1 MIIHKEKIKMKI
13 KKTKNDFID
22 SMLRDNYIFRNFLS
36 GFCES
41 YLFGSGFGE
50 FYDNYISPKI
60 PEDIKELMNWLAS
73 YSHERV
79 RRKPK
84 YIEPS
89 VIKELFNNLFNILT
103 EDLHNAYYE
112 KSSLDR
118 SDISRR
124 IVDTDKTIYES
135 LYHIVNHINIYY
147 PGYIVN
153 NFDKDLFLRDYSDHY
168 DGLKRLKYQREEKYI
183 ETICGYNRINRF
195 TGEDDLELLYGAID
209 EVGKINKDFPL
220 SVSVESD
227 EDVDVD
233 RVLENPTPQ
242 RIITAGDATLYKDSE
257 IRCWYQGYGYDRKK
271 DADNRLDYDLIL
283 VKYREYFLDGRN
295 NLSDELYYW
304 IENKVIPSLYTKNI
318 SIKDLYEA
326 YKFVY
331 RTKKESIPLLEG
343 PGSGLLDTG
352 ENILNLYYENIDEMM
367 DLVFG
372 KNTTLMG
379 TPTGIIKT
387 LISSRDQKE

>member
-1 MIIHKEKIKMKI
+1 MIL
-13 KKTKNDFID
+13 NDLID
-22 SMLRDNYIFRNFLS
+22 LDSYYIFGNFLS
-36 GFCES
+36 D
-41 YLFGSGFGE
+41 FGE
-50 FYDNYISPKI
+50 FFNNYISPKI
-60 PEDIKELMNWLAS
+60 PEDIRELMNRLAS
-73 YSHERV
+73 YNYEKV

-84 YIEPS
+84 YIEPG

-103 EDLHNAYYE
+103 EDLHKVYYE
-112 KSSLDR
+112 KSSLNR
-118 SDISRR
+118 SAFSRK
-124 IVDTDKTIYES
+124 IVELDKTLYES

-168 DGLKRLKYQREEKYI
+168 GGLKKLKYQREEKYI

-195 TGEDDLELLYGAID
+195 TGEDDLGLLYRAID

-220 SVSVESD
+220 SVSIESD
-227 EDVDVD
+227 EDAKEDVD
-233 RVLENPTPQ
+233 KVLENFNLQ
-242 RIITAGDATLYKDSE
+242 RIITAGDDTTLYKDSE
-257 IRCWYQGYGYDRKK
+257 IRSWYQGYSYRINKK
-271 DADNRLDYDLIL
+271 DKDNRLDYDLIL

-295 NLSDELYYW
+295 NLPDELYYW

-318 SIKDLYEA
+318 SIEDLYKA

-331 RTKKESIPLLEG
+331 KNKKKSMPRLEG

-352 ENILNLYYENIDEMM
+352 ENILDLYYENIDEMM
-367 DLVFG
+367 DLVFED
-372 KNTTLMG
+372 NTTLMG

>member
-1 MIIHKEKIKMKI
+1 MKI
-13 KKTKNDFID
+13 KKTKNDIID
-22 SMLRDNYIFRNFLS
+22 SMLADNYLFRNFLS

-41 YLFGSGFGE
+41 YLSESGFGE
-50 FYDNYISPKI
+50 FYNNYISPKI
-60 PEDIKELMNWLAS
+60 PEDIRELMNRLAS
-73 YSHERV
+73 YSYERV

-103 EDLHNAYYE
+103 EDLHEAYYE

-124 IVDTDKTIYES
+124 IVDIDKTIYES
-135 LYHIVNHINIYY
+135 LYHIVSHINIYY

-168 DGLKRLKYQREEKYI
+168 DGLKRLEYQREKKYI

-195 TGEDDLELLYGAID
+195 TGEDDLELLYRAIN

-233 RVLENPTPQ
+233 RVLENPAPQ

-257 IRCWYQGYGYDRKK
+257 IRCWYQGYSYRGRKT

-295 NLSDELYYW
+295 NLPDEIYYW
-304 IENKVIPSLYTKNI
+304 IENKIIPSLYTKNI
-318 SIKDLYEA
+318 SIEDLYEA

-331 RTKKESIPLLEG
+331 RAKKESMPLLEG

-352 ENILNLYYENIDEMM
+352 ENILDLYYENIDEMM

-372 KNTTLMG
+372 ENTALMG